1 MDSLTNKISLGI
13 IIPVLNEAQNLS
25 LLLAD
30 LAIEDQNIETIIVDG
45 GSTDF
50 SRQISHNYGA
60 SVVSSIKS
68 SRGFQICNGIKRC
81 SKDWYLIIHGDCRL
95 SKGWLSKI
103 RLILGND
110 KSKSYAWFFDFKVS
124 ERSFMLLILEKLV
137 YLRSTWFQRP
147 YGDQGLLIHK
157 NLLTSVGGFK
167 PISLMEDLDLVK
179 RISAQTKLLRIGS
192 ELTTSGRK
200 WKKRSVIRQA
210 MINFNLRRRWSKGDH
225 PDLLIKDYKKSV
237 MD

>member
-68 SRGFQICNGIKRC
+68 SRDYIHVEDICNAMVIADFRRVGFRK
-81 SKDWYLIIHGDCRL
+81 YVL
-95 SKGWLSKI
+95 S
-103 RLILGND
+103 
-110 KSKSYAWFFDFKVS
+110 
-124 ERSFMLLILEKLV
+124 
-137 YLRSTWFQRP
+137 
-147 YGDQGLLIHK
+147 
-157 NLLTSVGGFK
+157 
-167 PISLMEDLDLVK
+167 
-179 RISAQTKLLRIGS
+179 
-192 ELTTSGRK
+192 
-200 WKKRSVIRQA
+200 
-210 MINFNLRRRWSKGDH
+210 
-225 PDLLIKDYKKSV
+225 
-237 MD
+237 